1 MVFESIVAELLNKV
15 IGEYIENLDY
25 TQLKVSLWG
34 GDLVLNDLLIKE
46 SALDVLDLPVRLEYG
61 RLGKLILK
69 IPFKDMWNG
78 QIDAI
83 VEELFILVVPTSQVS
98 YNEEKETKARLEAK
112 RAELERVEKRKQLA
126 DIKSQEKLDDS
137 MVEKLIARM
146 IKNIHVEIK
155 RIHVRYEDHV
165 TFKEHPFS
173 VGFTL
178 NTFVLESC
186 TGSWETTGNLKDMY
200 AIPQIFKLCGLDGLA
215 VYLNT
220 SVEQYS
226 KSSQSTYST
235 LFCSGIA
242 TMDYTPTGY
251 RYLLGPINVKAKLK
265 LNPKPESD
273 GSNYTIPKVWLDL
286 EMQKL
291 RIGLTKRQ
299 YQTLVRLGEGL
310 DQARKAAPY
319 RKYRPNLTSYRGHY
333 KEWWHFAY
341 TCVLEETVR
350 RCRRNWDWNHMK
362 QHRDTCRA
370 YAEAYQTKLT
380 TKKLAKE
387 IDERLTDCET
397 TLDIFNLV
405 IIRQQI
411 EMEVERLA
419 EREKSLKAKRGWF
432 GFLWTSSQA
441 EETKD
446 LNSAAAIMRRFEE
459 AMTPQEK
466 EKLYRAIDYQENS
479 APAHYPET
487 YEIIDTR
494 FLLHGLQ
501 ITLLDTDKEHP
512 CVLDLQLH
520 GVRTGFK
527 SRPSANAI
535 LVSASISD
543 MKLLGVTQNARV
555 PSLFNPEHGSS
566 DSALLSVSYEKNP
579 IDKLCGDRV
588 IVKSRSVDI
597 IYDAQTIVELI
608 DMFKVQDSSTLNQ
621 LQTAAAERLEGLK
634 EMSALGLEYA
644 IEKHSVLDIQVD
656 MQASQLIVPHG
667 GLYDDS
673 KALIV
678 VNLGSLKMHSLEK
691 GKSDMAGVS
700 VKQLVSIGKS
710 EEEVLL
716 HLREHSY
723 DKFVLK
729 IVNFQV
735 LVSLPNEEWRS
746 ALAST
751 ESSLTLLHP
760 TTLEVQ
766 FHKCLVTDDPLLP
779 KLRLLGHL
787 PSVAVNITDVRLL
800 QALSIAQ
807 SISLPEEE
815 KPAELQ
821 RISLS
826 KSISQ
831 LSLKELG
838 STISSIADKRK
849 QQQET
854 AAVSMK
860 QTTDLEMKFEMKEFK
875 LSVSRQR
882 DDDGESSEFI
892 RFQVLQ
898 LEAEL
903 LQRTYDQ
910 VVQLRLGGVQ
920 IRQLYENQDIFMV
933 NTPMSAGRDEYLVV
947 VQYVNVN
954 KRSPEFATRHGSV
967 VKLLRLEFT
976 SLDTL
981 LHQEALIEL
990 LRFST
995 YIQDRMSSLEG
1006 ARKKEVERP
1015 RPIRLTSIQEESSG
1029 FFKEQLQKQRL
1040 RPPGRRRKQ
1049 TVECIDL
1056 KVNAKIGSI
1065 NLKISSAARD
1075 ITALYVERISVN
1087 FLSKSSY
1094 SQVNADLASI
1104 SIKDLNP
1111 ASVYKDIVAVEGST
1125 ESLQIQTVIY
1135 NIEHWEMD
1143 KNHMS
1148 VKVTMGCHRIVFLN
1162 AFVASFMNFLN
1173 NFQAAQKAI
1182 KDASA
1187 AAAEAAKTN
1196 IKDVQESASRIE
1208 LSIRIKAPVI
1218 YVPMNS
1224 KNEHSLMLDMGNLVI
1239 RNVFKKLDVTN
1250 EETNECPVVDEMKIE
1265 LQNLKLSRVRL
1276 NTERFT
1282 SENEVLLLEPVT
1294 FTLLMKRNLSTA
1306 WFTAIPDIDMSG
1318 RLNRINLLLSK
1329 EDYATILKVL
1339 EQNLGE
1345 TFEDSKPVQQALPA
1359 SGQVKPE
1366 CGELQPAYKYE
1377 IDASREAPSADDAQE
1392 RHAHTSVKFEFVM
1405 DSLVIN
1411 LFTGGSKLLQSQAS
1425 PLHLPEHGLARFS
1438 LTHFAVKGRVF
1449 ADGLLATSILLM
1461 NCTLDD
1467 TRQSREGS
1475 LVRIMERTSS
1485 ATAPGLSGGP
1495 SEDQLDKGRH
1505 AKYGQ
1510 ARSML
1515 DVTVRQSPNDTFV
1528 DVRVFSFSII
1538 VSLDYLMKIKDFF
1551 DADTAPN
1558 KTAVAASSRTELVMP
1573 KKKAA
1578 QQQSAAASTAKM
1590 LTVNLHVEKPDIILL
1605 EDMDDINSNCIVLN
1619 TELLLKVRVM
1629 GEHQVIAGSIKD
1641 LSLLT
1646 GIYNPAK
1653 RADWIYQVLRP
1664 CSISVAG
1671 STPEGKGLHL
1681 EVCCTDVH
1689 VSVSPGVIEIL
1700 NKVIHTVTRKEEEDK
1715 EIVKPEPNYEG
1726 LWIVTPFEEN
1736 NYWFLKTEVAMEAL
1750 EEITYPADA
1759 DEIVAAYKPEL
1770 AIVSAPTILFTL
1782 EAGVGNKTLPMLLLH
1797 LGFQSSVN
1805 DWSTKSMSVDCTMSM
1820 IMAYYNS
1827 RLALWEPLIEP
1838 IESSDN
1844 GKRAS
1849 TPWELKTKIQFND
1862 ITLDSRGASAIS
1874 PISESEPEELHQS
1887 TKMSIDVT
1895 SSDNLEITVTKT
1907 CLDVLKQLGHSF
1919 SSAMEA
1925 SGKGPTRKMAPY
1937 VLKNETGLAIIL
1949 DLEHSLFK
1957 IFDDGS
1963 TTRDHNDSYME
1974 VILETGASIEL
1985 APKTSKLGDARLL
1998 EQLKVEAVKDR
2009 EDNKFSI
2016 SFKGIQGK
2024 LAIPVLRADRRFFSL
2039 KHRKEGSEEWGIIS
2053 DIIVE
2058 EGSTI
2063 VTLRSVLQ
2071 VHNHFA
2077 QPISV
2082 YYMTKRG
2089 NEVECVGTVA
2099 PGEKLNLPLD
2109 AVYTP
2114 INIYWLFFSV
2124 DGYMVSVEPFLWKN
2138 LQKTV
2143 SMTKLLKCESRT
2155 KRDATEPFYIQAV
2168 GEIEQVYFENTTRYT
2183 MASTVY
2189 NVHLYPSVYLKNF
2202 LPIDI
2207 IICLPGTAQES
2218 LLEASASLQ
2227 LPTIDPV
2234 KSNII
2239 IKLPNYLEKDWSC
2252 KGEIVANPPEFAV
2265 WSFESFDSVQK
2276 VILDLGMHTSY
2287 KHSSIVMALYCPFWM
2302 LNKTGLMLSYRKS
2315 SKGGKEHSSPI
2326 KTTDDYLNVLYHPE
2340 HFKGPILFSFRSKAF
2355 FGKKKAMIRVEDGE
2369 WSDKF
2374 SIDVAGSEGVVAC
2387 KYNGMIYQIGVNNQL
2402 TYNSL
2407 TKQITFTPY
2416 YILINNADFLIEC
2429 QEGDRPADPAV
2440 KVPPGECAALWPRTE
2455 HENKTLKAKV
2465 AGQPEKTAAFIYT
2478 DSHTTLLKLD
2488 NKYGGINVDVQI
2500 SEGGVYI
2507 SMSAYSP
2514 GNAPALIVNH
2524 TPHAINL
2531 WEKGSINVRSVQ
2543 SYNRMFYT
2551 WENPAGPR
2559 KLVWEDNN
2567 GKDIED
2573 NLRKDNLGTF
2583 QLPDVDEK
2591 LFYVSFLD
2599 GTQRVLL
2606 FTTNLKI
2613 AEDCQLAG
2621 DLEVIDQEITLN
2633 IHGIGFSL
2641 VNNITKSELLY
2652 MCIAS
2657 SGIIWETCKS
2667 LGGRWRALNA
2677 KEVYAIEEG
2686 YQRYIRELQ
2695 IGKDADYR
2703 MMLEPKLM
2711 VDYLNM
2717 EMLRPHRRYMR
2728 RTFQTGLWLQYRTS
2742 MHQVQLHAKINKLQ
2756 IDNQLSECVFP
2767 VILAPVPPPKSVT
2780 QSTVMKPFAELSMVK
2795 RLLEHSTVQ
2804 QFRYFKVLVQEF
2816 HIKVDIVFINAIMS
2830 LLEANEVNDAEESA
2844 LFRTDMRLVNEPLM
2858 YHVNLITTAEQ
2869 KNFFDLL
2876 HFSPLKIHISFS
2888 MTGSG
2893 GGPSALPQVLNVL
2906 LQGIG
2911 VTLTDIND
2919 IVFKLAYFERNY
2931 VFMTHKQLVSEA
2943 STHYAG
2949 QAIKQAYVLVLGLDV
2964 IGNPYGLVIGT
2975 MKGIEDLFYEP
2986 FQGAIQGPGEFAEG
3000 LFLGVRS
3007 MLGHT
3012 VGGMAGA
3019 VSKITGAMGKGIAAL
3034 TFDKDYQRKRQ
3045 EQLNKQPANLQEGL
3059 ARSGK
3064 GLVMGV
3070 VDGVTGVVTKP
3081 ISGARE
3087 EGVEGFFKGFG
3098 KGVVGLVTRPT
3109 AGVIDFASGSFG
3121 AVRRATEL
3129 SEEAR
3134 RVRSPRFLQPDSLVR
3149 PYIKDEAEGNK
3160 ILMELEKGKYAHTD
3174 VYVYHVFIN
3183 KDVLLLTD
3191 KRLSYVEHSDLFGGW
3206 RVDWSYTWNELSEAR
3221 VVEKG
3226 VQIVLK
3232 DTNKRKKL
3240 SGLFGSADQA
3250 KILLITDHNV
3260 KQLLCGKIQEQVNQS
3275 GI

>member
-1 MVFESIVAELLNKV
+1 MVFESIIAELLNKV

-98 YNEEKETKARLEAK
+98 YNEEKETKTQLEAK
-112 RAELERVEKRKQLA
+112 RAELARVEKRKQLA

-178 NTFVLESC
+178 STFVLESC
-186 TGSWETTGNLKDMY
+186 TDSWETTGNLKEMY

-226 KSSQSTYST
+226 KSSQSSYST

-251 RYLLGPINVKAKLK
+251 QYLLGPINVKSKLR

-310 DQARKAAPY
+310 DHARKAAPY

-333 KEWWHFAY
+333 REWWHFAY

-350 RCRRNWDWNHMK
+350 RCRRNWDWDHMK
-362 QHRDTCRA
+362 EHRDSCRA
-370 YAEAYQTKLT
+370 YAEAYRTKLT
-380 TKKLAKE
+380 TKRSAKE

-397 TLDIFNLV
+397 KLDIFNLV

-419 EREKSLKAKRGWF
+419 EQEKSLKAKRGWF

-441 EETKD
+441 EETKE

-479 APAHYPET
+479 APAHYPEM
-487 YEIIDTR
+487 YEMVDTR
-494 FLLHGLQ
+494 FLLRGLQ
-501 ITLLDTDKEHP
+501 ISLLDTDKEHP
-512 CVLDLQLH
+512 CILDLQLH
-520 GVRTGFK
+520 GVRAGFK

-535 LVSASISD
+535 LVTASISD
-543 MKLLGVTQNARV
+543 MKLLGVTQNGRV

-579 IDKLCGDRV
+579 IDRLCGDRV

-597 IYDAQTIVELI
+597 IYDALTILKLV

-621 LQTAAAERLEGLK
+621 LQTAAAERLVGLK

-644 IEKHSVLDIQVD
+644 IQKHSVLDIQVD
-656 MQASQLIVPHG
+656 MQASQLIIPHG

-691 GKSDMAGVS
+691 GKSDMAGAS
-700 VKQLVSIGKS
+700 VKQLVSMGKS

-716 HLREHSY
+716 HLREYSY

-729 IVNFQV
+729 IANFQV

-746 ALAST
+746 VLAST
-751 ESSLTLLHP
+751 ESPLTLLHP
-760 TTLEVQ
+760 TTLEIQ

-807 SISLPEEE
+807 SILPPEEE

-821 RISLS
+821 QRISLS
-826 KSISQ
+826 KSVSQ

-838 STISSIADKRK
+838 TTISSIADKRK

-854 AAVSMK
+854 AAASMK
-860 QTTDLEMKFEMKEFK
+860 QTTDLEMKFEMKEFT
-875 LSVSRQR
+875 LSMSRQR
-882 DDDGESSEFI
+882 DDDASSEFI
-892 RFQVLQ
+892 RLQVLQ

-910 VVQLRLGGVQ
+910 KVQLRLGGVQ
-920 IRQLYENQDIFMV
+920 IRQLYENQEIFMV
-933 NTPMSAGRDEYLVV
+933 NTPMLAGRDEYLIV

-954 KRSPEFATRHGSV
+954 KRSPEFVTRHGSV

-976 SLDTL
+976 SLDAL

-995 YIQDRMSSLEG
+995 YIQDRMNTLEG
-1006 ARKKEVERP
+1006 AQRKEVEGRP
-1015 RPIRLTSIQEESSG
+1015 RPTRLTSIQEETSG
-1029 FFKEQLQKQRL
+1029 FLKEQLQKQRL
-1040 RPPGRRRKQ
+1040 RPTGGGRRRRQ

-1075 ITALYVERISVN
+1075 ITALYVEGISAS

-1094 SQVNADLASI
+1094 SQMNVDLVSL

-1111 ASVYKDIVAVEGST
+1111 SSMYRDIVAVEGT
-1125 ESLQIQTVIY
+1125 ESLQIQTVMY
-1135 NIEHWEMD
+1135 NIEQWEMD
-1143 KNHMS
+1143 KSNMS

-1162 AFVASFMNFLN
+1162 AFVTSIMTFLN

-1196 IKDVQESASRIE
+1196 IKDVQTSASRIE
-1208 LSIRIKAPVI
+1208 LSVKIKAPVI

-1224 KNEHSLMLDMGNLVI
+1224 KNHHSLMLDMGNLMVC
-1239 RNVFKKLDVTN
+1239 NVFKKLEVTN
-1250 EETNECPVVDEMKIE
+1250 EETGECPVVDEMKIE

-1276 NTERFT
+1276 NMEKFT

-1306 WFTAIPDIDMSG
+1306 WFTAIPDIDMFG
-1318 RLNRINLLLSK
+1318 RLNKINLLLSK

-1345 TFEDSKPVQQALPA
+1345 TVEDSKPVQALPSA
-1359 SGQVKPE
+1359 IKSE
-1366 CGELQPAYKYE
+1366 CGGELEIQPAYKYE
-1377 IDASREAPSADDAQE
+1377 IDASREAPSLDAQE
-1392 RHAHTSVKFEFVM
+1392 RHAHTAVKFEFIM
-1405 DSLVIN
+1405 DSLVIS
-1411 LFTGGSKLLQSQAS
+1411 LFTGGSKLLQSQTS
-1425 PLHLPEHGLARFS
+1425 PLHLPEYGLARFS

-1467 TRQSREGS
+1467 IRQSREGS
-1475 LVRIMERTSS
+1475 LVRIMERTGSAPFSGSS
-1485 ATAPGLSGGP
+1485 P
-1495 SEDQLDKGRH
+1495 SEDHIDKEH
-1505 AKYGQ
+1505 N

-1515 DVTVRQSPNDTFV
+1515 DVTVRQSPNDTFA

-1551 DADTAPN
+1551 DVAVAN
-1558 KTAVAASSRTELVMP
+1558 KTAITSSSRNDTVMP
-1573 KKKAA
+1573 KKKPA
-1578 QQQSAAASTAKM
+1578 QQQSTASTPKM

-1619 TELLLKVRVM
+1619 TELLLKVRIM

-1646 GIYNPAK
+1646 GIYNPVK
-1653 RADWIYQVLRP
+1653 RADWIYQVLKP

-1681 EVCCTDVH
+1681 EVCCTDIH

-1715 EIVKPEPNYEG
+1715 EIVKLEPNYEG

-1750 EEITYPADA
+1750 EEFITYPD
-1759 DEIVAAYKPEL
+1759 DEIAAAAAAAVAYKPEL

-1797 LGFQSSVN
+1797 VSFQSTVN
-1805 DWSTKSMSVDCTMSM
+1805 DWSTKSMSVDSTMSV
-1820 IMAYYNS
+1820 IMSYYNS

-1844 GKRAS
+1844 GKRRS

-1862 ITLDSRGASAIS
+1862 IMLDLRGASAAVS

-1925 SGKGPTRKMAPY
+1925 SGKGPTRKVAPY

-1949 DLEHSLFK
+1949 DLEYSFFK

-1963 TTRDHNDSYME
+1963 RSRDHNNSYME

-1985 APKTSKLGDARLL
+1985 ASKTSKLDDTRLL
-1998 EQLKVEAVKDR
+1998 EQLKVEIVKDR
-2009 EDNKFSI
+2009 EDSKFSI

-2039 KHRKEGSEEWGIIS
+2039 KHRKEGSEEWGIVS
-2053 DIIVE
+2053 DVRVE

-2063 VTLRSVLQ
+2063 VTLRSILQ

-2099 PGEKLNLPLD
+2099 PDEKLNLPLD

-2114 INIYWLFFSV
+2114 TNIYWLFFSV
-2124 DGYMVSVEPFLWKN
+2124 DGYMVSVEPFVWKD

-2143 SMTKLLKCESRT
+2143 SMTKLLKCESRS
-2155 KRDATEPFYIQAV
+2155 KQDATEPFYIQAV
-2168 GEIEQVYFENTTRYT
+2168 GEIEQVYFENTTRHT

-2227 LPTIDPV
+2227 LPTIDPA

-2265 WSFESFDSVQK
+2265 WSFESFDSAQK

-2326 KTTDDYLNVLYHPE
+2326 KTTDDYLNILYHPE
-2340 HFKGPILFSFRSKAF
+2340 HFKGPIMFSFRSKAF

-2387 KYNGMIYQIGVNNQL
+2387 KYNGMTYQIGVHNQL
-2402 TYNSL
+2402 TYNLL

-2429 QEGDRPADPAV
+2429 QEGDRPADPMT

-2455 HENKTLKAKV
+2455 HEDKTLKAKV

-2507 SMSAYSP
+2507 SMSAYIP

-2524 TPHAINL
+2524 TPHTINL

-2567 GKDIED
+2567 GKEIED

-2583 QLPDVDEK
+2583 ALPDIDEK

-2613 AEDCQLAG
+2613 AEDCQLVG

-2633 IHGIGFSL
+2633 IHGIGVSL

-2652 MCIAS
+2652 MSITS
-2657 SGIIWETCKS
+2657 SGIIWETRKS
-2667 LGGRWRALNA
+2667 LGGRWRALNI
-2677 KEVYAIEEG
+2677 KEVNAIEEG

-2695 IGKDADYR
+2695 IGRDSDYR
-2703 MMLEPKLM
+2703 AMLDPKLM

-2742 MHQVQLHAKINKLQ
+2742 AHQVQLHAKINKLQ
-2756 IDNQLSECVFP
+2756 IDNQFSECVFP

-2795 RLLEHSTVQ
+2795 RLLEYSTVQ
-2804 QFRYFKVLVQEF
+2804 QFRYFKVLIQEF
-2816 HIKVDIVFINAIMS
+2816 HIKVDIVFINAIMG
-2830 LLEANEVNDAEESA
+2830 LFEADEVNDAEESA
-2844 LFRTDMRLVNEPLM
+2844 LFRTDMKLVNEPLM
-2858 YHVNLITTAEQ
+2858 YHVSLITTAEQ

-2949 QAIKQAYVLVLGLDV
+2949 QAIKQVYVLVLGLDV
-2964 IGNPYGLVIGT
+2964 IGNPYGLVVGT

-3000 LFLGVRS
+3000 LYLGVRS

-3045 EQLNKQPANLQEGL
+3045 EQLNKQPANLQESL

-3070 VDGVTGVVTKP
+3070 FDGVTGVVTKP
-3081 ISGARE
+3081 ISGAKE

-3121 AVRRATEL
+3121 AIRRATEL
-3129 SEEAR
+3129 GEEAK

-3160 ILMELEKGKYAHTD
+3160 ILKDVEKGKYAHTD

-3191 KRLSYVEHSDLFGGW
+3191 KRLAYLEHSDLFGGW
-3206 RVDWSYTWNELSEAR
+3206 RVDWSHTWNEFSDPAR
-3221 VVEKG
+3221 IVEKG
-3226 VQIVLK
+3226 VQIFTK
-3232 DTNKRKKL
+3232 DATKRKKL
-3240 SGLFGSADQA
+3240 GGLFGSADQS
-3250 KILLITDHNV
+3250 KILLITDHNI
-3260 KQLLCGKIQEQVNQS
+3260 KQLLCGKIQEQIDQS